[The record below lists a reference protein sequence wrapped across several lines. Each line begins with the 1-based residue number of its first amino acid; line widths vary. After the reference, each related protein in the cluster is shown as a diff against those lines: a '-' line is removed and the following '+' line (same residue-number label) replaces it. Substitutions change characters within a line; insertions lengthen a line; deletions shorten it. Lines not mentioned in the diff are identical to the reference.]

1 MKKSSAVPA
10 SFCAA
15 VAILVLE
22 GCSSRPSVR
31 RCVDP
36 STGFILPDSA
46 CTSLTT
52 LNTFRGR
59 YAMVTSDRGYVCVD
73 IVANKEVPRNFCA
86 GSGYYSGRYWSRG
99 RLFAPSWGYD
109 GTPSS
114 NGYVRNFRSSPPD
127 GADIHNSSG
136 RVIQR
141 GGFGSSGRS
150 SGGFFG

>member
-1 MKKSSAVPA
+1 MPA
-10 SFCAA
+10 TFCAA

-36 STGFILPDSA
+36 TGFILPDSA
-46 CTSLTT
+46 CSSLTT
-52 LNTFRGR
+52 LNTFRGGR
-59 YAMVTSDRGYVCVD
+59 YAYVPSVRGRVCVD
-73 IVANKEVPRNFCA
+73 LTTNREVPINFC
-86 GSGYYSGRYWSRG
+86 SGTGFYSNRFYQGG

-109 GTPSS
+109 GTAGS

-127 GADIHNSSG
+127 GADVRSSSG
-136 RVIQR
+136 SLIRR
-141 GGFGSSGRS
+141 GGFGGSSR